1 VVVAPFGPIG
11 VPSDL
16 IDRAHDRGILWLQT
30 AGDADG
36 AEVALEAGA
45 DVLIAQGT
53 EAAGNGGCI
62 GEAVGE
68 SQPLRPAART
78 ARGIASITL

>member
-1 VVVAPFGPIG
+1 
-11 VPSDL
+11 L

-62 GEAVGE
+62 GEAAGE
-68 SQPLRPAART
+68 S
-78 ARGIASITL
+78 